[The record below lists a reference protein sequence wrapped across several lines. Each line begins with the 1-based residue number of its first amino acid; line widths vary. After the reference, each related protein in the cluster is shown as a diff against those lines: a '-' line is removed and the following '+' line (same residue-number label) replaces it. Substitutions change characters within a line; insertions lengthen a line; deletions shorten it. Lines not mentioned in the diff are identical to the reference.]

1 MSDQSV
7 NVDEFR
13 HRPVHEVAALLPDR
27 ESVELALGDLRSADV
42 DTGQVRIL
50 YGEEGARILDRTG
63 VEHGIL
69 TQIVR
74 TLQNLG
80 YDESILAVY
89 DGGLRSGQALITL
102 PCPADRRYDVGNAL
116 RARGG
121 RGIVYFGR
129 GTAETLSAP

>member
-1 MSDQSV
+1 MSDQPL

-13 HRPVHEVAALLPDR
+13 HRPVHELAALLPDR
-27 ESVELALGDLRSADV
+27 ESVELAVSDLRSAGV
-42 DTGQVRIL
+42 DTQQVRIL

-63 VEHGIL
+63 AEHGIL
-69 TQIVR
+69 TQVVR

-80 YDESILAVY
+80 YDQSILAVY
-89 DGGLRSGQALITL
+89 DGGLRSGEALMTV
-102 PCPADRRYDVGNAL
+102 PCPAERRYDIGNAL

-121 RGIVYFGR
+121 HGIIYFGA